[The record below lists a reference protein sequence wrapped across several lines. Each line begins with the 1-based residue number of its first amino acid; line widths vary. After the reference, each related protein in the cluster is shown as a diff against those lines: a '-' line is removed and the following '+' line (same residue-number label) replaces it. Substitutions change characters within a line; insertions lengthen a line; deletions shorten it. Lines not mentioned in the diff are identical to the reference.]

1 MKKILN
7 SIHPDDDLHYQKM
20 GLKKGEVEIWED
32 GLRTDGSK
40 GSYEWWYFDS
50 HYEDGS
56 KLVIIFFNK
65 SPIEASGPVKPQATI
80 EYTLADGSKFE
91 DKVECKIEES
101 FFDTK
106 QCDVRVG
113 NSRIVGDL
121 KHYDITFDGSKI
133 KAKVSLDGTIKAW
146 RSQTGSIFFGNKE
159 EDYFAWLP
167 AIPEGKVSGNIII
180 DGKEKI
186 LQGSGYHDHN
196 WGNKIM
202 LQLMHHWYWGRAKIG
217 EYKLISAWITAEK
230 KYGYK
235 DFDVFMLAKN
245 DKLLG
250 DNSNHTLKFLPEEEY
265 IDEHTKKPVYGKVIY
280 EYETPDK
287 EFYRI
292 TFDRKGD
299 ISRQNFIDLLPPFI
313 KACAKLI
320 GFSGSYLRFQGQA
333 IIEKIENNEVIE
345 KSVEDSAVWELMY
358 FGEANKDKEY
368 KTKKQIS

>member
-80 EYTLADGSKFE
+80 EYTLADGTKVE

-121 KHYDITFDGSKI
+121 KHYDII
-133 KAKVSLDGTIKAW
+133 VSAGLVLG
-146 RSQTGSIFFGNKE
+146 GN
-159 EDYFAWLP
+159 FMP
-167 AIPEGKVSGNIII
+167 
-180 DGKEKI
+180 
-186 LQGSGYHDHN
+186 LQDLS
-196 WGNKIM
+196 
-202 LQLMHHWYWGRAKIG
+202 
-217 EYKLISAWITAEK
+217 
-230 KYGYK
+230 
-235 DFDVFMLAKN
+235 
-245 DKLLG
+245 
-250 DNSNHTLKFLPEEEY
+250 
-265 IDEHTKKPVYGKVIY
+265 
-280 EYETPDK
+280 DK
-287 EFYRI
+287 ELHDNLCVQLIKLCEKEDEELKKRI
-292 TFDRKGD
+292 GQEWQNKLTRK
-299 ISRQNFIDLLPPFI
+299 
-313 KACAKLI
+313 
-320 GFSGSYLRFQGQA
+320 
-333 IIEKIENNEVIE
+333 
-345 KSVEDSAVWELMY
+345 
-358 FGEANKDKEY
+358 
-368 KTKKQIS
+368 